1 MRAAGC
7 ECGSVKSLG
16 PDRLNFKFIKE
27 FWDILKTNVL
37 RFMDEFHANGV
48 FPKGSNASFLTL
60 IPKVHDA
67 QGLNEYRPIS
77 LIGCIYKIVTKLLSR
92 RLKKVLPSIIDE
104 RRTAFMEGRYML
116 HNVVIA
122 NEVVDEAKR
131 IL

>member
-1 MRAAGC
+1 MRAAMC
-7 ECGSVKSLG
+7 KCGSVKSLG

-92 RLKKVLPSIIDE
+92 RLK
-104 RRTAFMEGRYML
+104 A
-116 HNVVIA
+116 
-122 NEVVDEAKR
+122 
-131 IL
+131 